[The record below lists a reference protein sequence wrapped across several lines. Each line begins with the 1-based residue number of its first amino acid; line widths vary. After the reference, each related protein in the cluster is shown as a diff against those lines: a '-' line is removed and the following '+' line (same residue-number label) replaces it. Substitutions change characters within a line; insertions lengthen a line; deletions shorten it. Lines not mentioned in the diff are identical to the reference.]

1 MIDNLNFI
9 DGKMFEI
16 DGVRFFIDTTPG
28 PKRKVSEN
36 NMFTIVKTKKYLEEY
51 LNIQIHKDSYIL
63 ELGMFEGGSLV
74 FFDKIFKPQKMVG
87 IDIRKDPI
95 VALCNYIE
103 TEAPH
108 IITHYNTSQD
118 DKDRLYTIL
127 EKDLD
132 GKLDLVVDDASHLY
146 ELTKASFVYLFPK
159 LNPGGLYIIEDW
171 AWSLK
176 PNAQNNKHPWFKK
189 AALVNLIFEII
200 TELGS
205 TDSIDNVFITN
216 RMIKIKKS
224 KIDLDKDNVLKQKLL
239 RGRKLFIV

>member
-1 MIDNLNFI
+1 
-9 DGKMFEI
+9 
-16 DGVRFFIDTTPG
+16 
-28 PKRKVSEN
+28 
-36 NMFTIVKTKKYLEEY
+36 
-51 LNIQIHKDSYIL
+51 
-63 ELGMFEGGSLV
+63 
-74 FFDKIFKPQKMVG
+74 MVG